1 MPISYDSDWAGATPF
16 VVTSSCYH
24 LCYASVRQS
33 KEFAYG
39 HGITGGFGSAIVHMS
54 GALVVLVASTSHER
68 AAGGTVDGSAGH
80 GDWQVRDI
88 ARLGRNEE

>member
-1 MPISYDSDWAGATPF
+1 MLRHLWLLPLAVRVCSPI
-16 VVTSSCYH
+16 
-24 LCYASVRQS
+24 

-68 AAGGTVDGSAGH
+68 AAGDGYARRWTGQLVTVIGKFETSRA
-80 GDWQVRDI
+80 
-88 ARLGRNEE
+88 